1 MDKINFQNKKLPA
14 LNATNL
20 NQLQTNVENAI
31 NSIKEVNSSTKAIST
46 SASIN
51 TNQNFLRIYE
61 NYDTV
66 THTTKTGK
74 VKITACGPIRQTTD
88 GNYDVMLRCKID
100 DNNLTSPIARTNIE
114 GWHYL
119 AGQIEVEVPI
129 GTHTYTLGIAS
140 SDINYYAYTRVYSL
154 YTLTVEDV

>member
-14 LNATNL
+14 VNATNL

-31 NSIKEVNSSTKAIST
+31 NSIKEVNSSTKEINT

-88 GNYDVMLRCKID
+88 GN
-100 DNNLTSPIARTNIE
+100 
-114 GWHYL
+114 
-119 AGQIEVEVPI
+119 
-129 GTHTYTLGIAS
+129 
-140 SDINYYAYTRVYSL
+140 
-154 YTLTVEDV
+154 

>member
-14 LNATNL
+14 VNGPTL
-20 NQLQTNVENAI
+20 NQLQENVENAI
-31 NSIKEVNSSTKAIST
+31 NSIKEVNSLTKAINSST
-46 SASIN
+46 SIN

-61 NYDTV
+61 KYDTI

-74 VKITACGPIRQTTD
+74 VKITACGPIRQTAD
-88 GNYDVMLRCKID
+88 GNYDAILRCKID
-100 DNNLTSPIARTNIE
+100 DNNLTSPIARTNIV

-140 SDINYYAYTRVYSL
+140 SDTKYYTHTRIYSL

>member
-31 NSIKEVNSSTKAIST
+31 NSIKEVNSSTKEINT
-46 SASIN
+46 SANIN

-88 GNYDVMLRCKID
+88 GNYDAILRCKID
-100 DNNLTSPIARTNIE
+100 DNDLTSPIARTNIA
-114 GWHYL
+114 GWH
-119 AGQIEVEVPI
+119 
-129 GTHTYTLGIAS
+129 
-140 SDINYYAYTRVYSL
+140 
-154 YTLTVEDV
+154 